1 MYTSSN
7 NGILPAV
14 AWTQSDAPSLKWSSV
29 ASSSD
34 GKKLA
39 AVAEDG
45 GIYISNNSG
54 VSWKLSSAPSKF
66 SSVFQHWVS
75 ITSSS
80 DGTKLAAVVFYGG
93 IYTSNDGGLSWTLTG
108 AKGYQNWISIAS
120 SSDGSMLAAAAHGG
134 GHSGDCPK
142 YVLPEVCVL

>member
-66 SSVFQHWVS
+66 QYFNNGCPSPRHPTGQ
-75 ITSSS
+75 
-80 DGTKLAAVVFYGG
+80 
-93 IYTSNDGGLSWTLTG
+93 SWRLLFFMEGFTPATTVAYL
-108 AKGYQNWISIAS
+108 
-120 SSDGSMLAAAAHGG
+120 
-134 GHSGDCPK
+134 GH
-142 YVLPEVCVL
+142 